1 MPKGRLR
8 SEFLAAAAAVAGA
21 LVSGSSQTALT
32 ARFEVAH

>member
-8 SEFLAAAAAVAGA
+8 CEVLLAAMAVAGA
-21 LVSGSSQTALT
+21 LVGGSSQTALT